1 MIKTCVVLLGLF
13 SALAIANPNVRTFEL
28 DSIKEYLD
36 ICSPAQSAICV
47 NELFYFKE
55 KDEFFI
61 SLKINQ
67 SMLSDDLDNDPLYNL
82 KVTMSVFLLLFNSDA
97 ARDYGII
104 SDFIDLKLP
113 EIDQRKVVILAELF
127 SGNERYIGF
136 YKKLET
142 KGAVA
147 YDVKKS
153 DLAALDFYL
162 ERTKYDSL

>member
-55 KDEFFI
+55 KDELFI

-82 KVTMSVFLLLFNSDA
+82 KVTMSVFCYCLTLTLLA
-97 ARDYGII
+97 TTG
-104 SDFIDLKLP
+104 
-113 EIDQRKVVILAELF
+113 
-127 SGNERYIGF
+127 
-136 YKKLET
+136 
-142 KGAVA
+142 
-147 YDVKKS
+147 
-153 DLAALDFYL
+153 
-162 ERTKYDSL
+162 